1 MKSFFNL
8 QRHKASF
15 LTVLR
20 KIQKNIHA
28 MYQFQLPYGI
38 SIVLLKITKVVHI
51 SNCYIW
57 KIPNPKVFI
66 CKPLLEQNLEQCH
79 LPRKILLRV
88 QLPTTLPHP
97 CFLCLLENCHANTQ
111 LSPEI
116 FDPRKKYPRFLQAIF
131 EYFRLPTARNDV
143 NNKNCPSYFLV
154 FGQKSC

>member
-88 QLPTTLPHP
+88 QLPTTVPKHW
-97 CFLCLLENCHANTQ
+97 FFCLLENTNTRQ
-111 LSPEI
+111 SKLYVMQH
-116 FDPRKKYPRFLQAIF
+116 KYATQCSCQAT
-131 EYFRLPTARNDV
+131 LV
-143 NNKNCPSYFLV
+143 PSNTNTTGSL
-154 FGQKSC
+154 